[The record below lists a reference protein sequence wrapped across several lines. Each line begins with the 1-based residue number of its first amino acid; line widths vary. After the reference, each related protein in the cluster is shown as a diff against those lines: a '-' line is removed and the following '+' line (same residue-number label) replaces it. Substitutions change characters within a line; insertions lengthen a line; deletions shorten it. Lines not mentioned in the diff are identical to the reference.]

1 MAPYARR
8 NISDKELQPGQ
19 LKAIEA
25 LLTSRSMDEAAA
37 KAQVSRRLLYK
48 WKEEAAFANA
58 LRLAER
64 YAIEDIGR
72 SLLSLGNLAASAL
85 YDALQPEQKI
95 CHRIAAAQI
104 FYDKVL
110 ALREHNDLEKR
121 IAELESRLE
130 NGQQLFEVSIDQIR
144 EID

>member
-1 MAPYARR
+1 MARKD
-8 NISDKELQPGQ
+8 ISDKSLQPGQ
-19 LKAIEA
+19 LAAIEA
-25 LLTSRSMDEAAA
+25 LLTCRSFDEACNKA
-37 KAQVSRRLLYK
+37 KVTRRTLYR
-48 WKEEAAFANA
+48 WKDEAAFANA

-85 YDALQPEQKI
+85 YDALQPTQKI
-95 CHRIAAAQI
+95 HHRIAAAQI

-110 ALREHNDLEKR
+110 ALREYNDLEKR
-121 IAELESRLE
+121 IAELEAKLDD
-130 NGQQLFEVSIDQIR
+130 QQLSTITIEQTR

>member
-1 MAPYARR
+1 MARKD
-8 NISDKELQPGQ
+8 ISDKELQPGQ

-25 LLTSRSMDEAAA
+25 LLTCRSFDEACH
-37 KAQVSRRLLYK
+37 KANVTRRTLYR

-85 YDALQPEQKI
+85 YDALQPTQKI
-95 CHRIAAAQI
+95 HHRIAAAQI

-121 IAELESRLE
+121 IAELEARLE
-130 NGQQLFEVSIDQIR
+130 DDQQLSEITIDQIR

>member
-1 MAPYARR
+1 MARADLSYK
-8 NISDKELQPGQ
+8 NLSPGQ

-25 LLTSRSMDEAAA
+25 LLLCRSVGEACV
-37 KAQVSRRLLYK
+37 KAEVTRRTLDR
-48 WKEEAAFANA
+48 WRNEPAFIDA
-58 LRLAER
+58 LRYAER

-85 YDALQPEQKI
+85 YDALQPTQKI
-95 CHRIAAAQI
+95 HHRIAAAQI

-110 ALREHNDLEKR
+110 ALREYNDLEKR
-121 IAELESRLE
+121 IAELEAKLDD
-130 NGQQLFEVSIDQIR
+130 QQLSTITIEQTR

>member
-1 MAPYARR
+1 MARADLSYK
-8 NISDKELQPGQ
+8 NLSPGQ

-25 LLTSRSMDEAAA
+25 LLLCRSVGEACV
-37 KAQVSRRLLYK
+37 KAEVTRRTLDR
-48 WKEEAAFANA
+48 WRNEPAFIDA
-58 LRLAER
+58 LRYAER

-85 YDALQPEQKI
+85 YDALQPTQKI
-95 CHRIAAAQI
+95 HHRIAAAQI

-121 IAELESRLE
+121 IAELEAKLDD
-130 NGQQLFEVSIDQIR
+130 QQLSTITIEQTR